1 MRTMHYRVSL
11 LTAWLLFF
19 YNLERA
25 SNYVSVQPINLLT
38 PYAYVFV
45 ACVGL
50 VTLVVPSLYRLP
62 IPVLALG
69 TVGLFLLFKPLF
81 GYPLS
86 GTALPITLIEICA
99 VLVTGLLA
107 RKVIGA
113 IREFETSIVNFTI
126 QRVGRQTRT
135 FAFEQGEMYQE
146 VRRARA
152 FNRPL
157 TLMAIEPFVSSFDTA
172 IERMVAEVQRATM
185 KQYVLA
191 ALAKRLEDLLGPYS
205 IIAQDGDRFLVLL
218 PEQPGQETPYLVGQ
232 VRRQIQEALNLEL
245 RIGTASLPEI
255 EMFDELVEA
264 AYANMQIRSEQ
275 EFEETGEP
283 GMISVGDHLASG

>member
-11 LTAWLLFF
+11 LIAWLLFF

-25 SNYVSVQPINLLT
+25 SKYVSAQRIDLLT

-45 ACVGL
+45 AFVGL
-50 VTLVVPSLYRLP
+50 VTLVIPSLFRVP
-62 IPVLALG
+62 VPVLVSG
-69 TVGLFLLFKPLF
+69 TVGLFLIFKPLF
-81 GYPLS
+81 GYPLG
-86 GTALPITLIEICA
+86 GTALPITFAEICA
-99 VLVTGLLA
+99 VLLTGLLT
-107 RKVIGA
+107 RQVIGA

-126 QRVGRQTRT
+126 KRVGRQTKS

-152 FNRPL
+152 FHRPL
-157 TLMAIEPFVSSFDTA
+157 TLMAIEPLAGSFDGA
-172 IERMVAEVQRATM
+172 IEQMVADVQRATM

-218 PEQPGQETPYLVGQ
+218 PEQSREDAPYLVGQ
-232 VRRQIQEALNLEL
+232 VRREIEEALNLEL
-245 RIGTASLPEI
+245 RVGTAGLPEI

-264 AYANMQIRSEQ
+264 AYADMQIRSDH
-275 EFEETGEP
+275 EFGEAAEP
-283 GMISVGDHLASG
+283 RMISVGEHLASH